1 VCSTNARFM
10 YPFSKLG
17 FTPELGS
24 SLMLPLIVGMAKAK
38 QMMFLGDWLSA
49 QEALSLGLANAVVP
63 AADLMK
69 ETIALAERLVH
80 LHPAA
85 LKHSK
90 RILNMHLRN
99 QLDASLEMEQATFV
113 QCIKETG
120 GPIQNRVWMDE
131 QRERIDRIKSKL

>member
-1 VCSTNARFM
+1 M
-10 YPFSKLG
+10 G
-17 FTPELGS
+17 WQ
-24 SLMLPLIVGMAKAK
+24 AK

-63 AADLMK
+63 AADLMR
-69 ETIALAERLVH
+69 EANALAERLVR

-99 QLDASLEMEQATFV
+99 QLDASLEMEQVAFA
-113 QCIKETG
+113 QRIKETVK
-120 GPIQNRVWMDE
+120 PVQNRVWMDE
-131 QRERIDRIKSKL
+131 QRERIERIKSNL

>member
-1 VCSTNARFM
+1 
-10 YPFSKLG
+10 
-17 FTPELGS
+17 
-24 SLMLPLIVGMAKAK
+24 
-38 QMMFLGDWLSA
+38 MMFLGDWLSA

-63 AADLMK
+63 AADLMR
-69 ETIALAERLVH
+69 EANALAERLVR

-99 QLDASLEMEQATFV
+99 QLDASLEMEQVAFA

-120 GPIQNRVWMDE
+120 GPVQNRV
-131 QRERIDRIKSKL
+131 